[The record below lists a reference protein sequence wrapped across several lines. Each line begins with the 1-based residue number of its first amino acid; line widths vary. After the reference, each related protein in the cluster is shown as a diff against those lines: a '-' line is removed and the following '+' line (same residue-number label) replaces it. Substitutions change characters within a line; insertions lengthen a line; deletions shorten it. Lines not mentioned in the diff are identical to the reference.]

1 MNLKALVRKESA
13 VVKKRKRRDMQ
24 RSVCSAINKT
34 FAENAALSFLADNES
49 FSGYQRKRLAQ
60 SFEQQVETPRPK
72 KRHISNSFLEQY
84 KDIVMEKV
92 RQWPANRTLNWSE
105 IGRQCGL
112 TEKNMGQK
120 IKEVAEMSGIDLSQY
135 SEMKSS
141 IS

>member
-1 MNLKALVRKESA
+1 M
-13 VVKKRKRRDMQ
+13 
-24 RSVCSAINKT
+24 
-34 FAENAALSFLADNES
+34 SFLADNES